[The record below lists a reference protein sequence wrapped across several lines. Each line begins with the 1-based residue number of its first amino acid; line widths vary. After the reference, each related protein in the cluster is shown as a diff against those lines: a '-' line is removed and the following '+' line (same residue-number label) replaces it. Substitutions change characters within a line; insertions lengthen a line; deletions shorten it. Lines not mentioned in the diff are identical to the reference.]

1 MSCERMEN
9 RILGYVDGRLK
20 ASEAREVEIHLEA
33 CAICRL
39 RVNEFRAVSGLLDEL
54 PMIEP
59 SPAFDARVRARVAAE
74 PVKRNWWAWLA
85 PSPRVA
91 FAAAMLVL
99 AMVYVGT
106 RPRQQ
111 PALDAVNNN
120 AVVAPEAIANDM
132 PVLENYDVLANFEAL
147 TDLPD
152 PIQNDDDSQQD
163 TNQQM

>member
-20 ASEAREVEIHLEA
+20 ASEAREVETHLEA

-91 FAAAMLVL
+91 FAAALLVL